1 VIRWLL
7 GLVIVVAVAYAQDS
21 TSSARLVA
29 NNAAHEATSADVAS
43 PVARPAKGSALTLQ
57 EVPPLPAGKATLLG
71 GTIQTVDHVRDR
83 LVLKVFGGSRTAVL
97 FDERTR
103 VFRDGKNASL
113 DDLRNG
119 ERAYV
124 DTTLD
129 GTDIF
134 ARNIRIAAQAATGQ
148 SSGQIVDFQPGK
160 GELLV
165 RDTISPEPVKMRL
178 ASNAVILQQGRV
190 APPSELQPGTLV
202 NVTFLPGNG
211 EVPNVQQISIL
222 ATPGTAFVFSGRIE
236 HLDLHRGLLVLVDP
250 RDNKSYE
257 VHFDPAAR
265 GLTRNLKQGDD
276 VTVQA
281 NFDGTRYQSR
291 DIAVNSVSAQ

>member
-1 VIRWLL
+1 MIRWLL
-7 GLVIVVAVAYAQDS
+7 GLVIVAAVAYAQDS
-21 TSSARLVA
+21 TSSAPLVA
-29 NNAAHEATSADVAS
+29 NNATHEATNADVAS
-43 PVARPAKGSALTLQ
+43 PKQGSSLTLR

-103 VFRDGKNASL
+103 VFRDGKSASL

-134 ARNIRIAAQAATGQ
+134 ARNIRIAAQAPTGQ
-148 SSGQIVDFQPGK
+148 SSGQIVDFRPGS
-160 GELLV
+160 GELLL
-165 RDTISPEPVKMRL
+165 RDTISPEPVKMHL
-178 ASNAVILQQGRV
+178 AGNAVILQEGRT
-190 APPSELQPGTLV
+190 ARPSELKPGTLV
-202 NVTFLPGNG
+202 TLTFLPGNG
-211 EVPNVQQISIL
+211 EVPTVQQISIL

-257 VHFDPAAR
+257 VHFDPATR
-265 GLTRNLKQGDD
+265 RMTRNLKQGDE

-291 DIAVNSVSAQ
+291 DIALNAVSPK

>member
-1 VIRWLL
+1 MIRWLSS
-7 GLVIVVAVAYAQDS
+7 LVVLVGVAYAQDL
-21 TSSARLVA
+21 TSSAPLVA
-29 NNAAHEATSADVAS
+29 NNATHETPSANAVS
-43 PVARPAKGSALTLQ
+43 PGKGPALTLP

-71 GTIQTVDHVRDR
+71 GTIQSVDYVRDR

-103 VFRDGKNASL
+103 VFRDGKGASL
-113 DDLRNG
+113 DALKNG

-134 ARNIRIAAQAATGQ
+134 ARNIRIAAQAPTGQ
-148 SSGQIVDFQPGK
+148 SSGQIVDFRPGS

-165 RDTISPEPVKMRL
+165 RDTISPEPVKMHL
-178 ASNAVILQQGRV
+178 AGNAVILQGDHSSGS
-190 APPSELQPGTLV
+190 AELRPGTLV
-202 NVTFLPGNG
+202 TLTFTPGSSDA
-211 EVPNVQQISIL
+211 PIVQRISIL
-222 ATPGTAFVFSGRIE
+222 ALPGAAFVFSGRIA

-257 VHFDPAAR
+257 VYFDPAAR
-265 GLTRNLKQGDD
+265 RLTRDLRQGAD

-281 NFDGTRYQSR
+281 SFDGKRYESR
-291 DIAVNSVSAQ
+291 DIAVNSVSAK

>member
-1 VIRWLL
+1 MTRWLSS
-7 GLVIVVAVAYAQDS
+7 LVIVVGVAYAQNP
-21 TSSARLVA
+21 TSSAPLVA
-29 NNAAHEATSADVAS
+29 NNATHETPSAN
-43 PVARPAKGSALTLQ
+43 PGKARALTLP

-71 GTIQTVDHVRDR
+71 GTIQSVDHVRDR
-83 LVLKVFGGSRTAVL
+83 LVLKVFGGSRTGVL

-103 VFRDGKNASL
+103 VFRDGKGASL
-113 DDLRNG
+113 DDLKNG

-134 ARNIRIAAQAATGQ
+134 ARNIRIVAQARTGQ
-148 SSGQIVDFQPGK
+148 SSGQIVDFRPES

-165 RDTISPEPVKMRL
+165 RDTISPEPVKMHL
-178 ASNAVILQQGRV
+178 ASNAVILQGDHSSGS
-190 APPSELQPGTLV
+190 AELRPGTLV
-202 NVTFLPGNG
+202 TLTFTPGSSDAPI
-211 EVPNVQQISIL
+211 VRQISIL

-257 VHFDPAAR
+257 VYFDPAAR
-265 GLTRNLKQGDD
+265 RLTRDLRQGAD

-281 NFDGTRYQSR
+281 SFDGKRYESR
-291 DIAVNSVSAQ
+291 DIAVHSVSAK

>member
-7 GLVIVVAVAYAQDS
+7 GLVIVAAVAYAQDS
-21 TSSARLVA
+21 TSSAPLVA
-29 NNAAHEATSADVAS
+29 NNATHESTSADVAS
-43 PVARPAKGSALTLQ
+43 PAKGSIPTLQ

-103 VFRDGKNASL
+103 VFRDGKNVSL

-134 ARNIRIAAQAATGQ
+134 ARNIRIAAQASTTGQ
-148 SSGQIVDFQPGK
+148 SSGQIVDFRPGR

-165 RDTISPEPVKMRL
+165 RDTISPEPIKMRL
-178 ASNAVILQQGRV
+178 ASNAIILQQGRI
-190 APPSELQPGTLV
+190 ARPSELQPGTLV

-211 EVPNVQQISIL
+211 EVPTVQQISIL

-265 GLTRNLKQGDD
+265 RLTRNLKQGDD

-281 NFDGTRYQSR
+281 NFDGTRYQSG